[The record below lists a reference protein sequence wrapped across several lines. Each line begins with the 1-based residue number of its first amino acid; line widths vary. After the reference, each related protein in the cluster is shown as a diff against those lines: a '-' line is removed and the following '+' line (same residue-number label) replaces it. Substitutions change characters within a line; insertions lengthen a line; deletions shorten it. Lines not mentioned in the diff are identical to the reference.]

1 MGTWPSRPFGRSRK
15 PQAPPLYPSAPPL
28 RAPPPPP
35 HRTAPRHRPAPHR
48 ALHPAPPRTA
58 LRRTGTGPA
67 PHRSHRHRHRRTRPA
82 PHRRRT
88 GHPAFR
94 RTGTGPRPGPVA
106 PHRSH
111 RHRTGTGQHRAPP
124 SAAPPRHRRR
134 NPCLVDTAP
143 QLPHRSNLLH
153 CNRLGVRARCSDMPR
168 RRRRRRRRLARAP
181 PRRRPRPV
189 PPESQRPSP
198 RPVSLSPRVSLSPC
212 GSSVRD
218 HWGLFSTAPP
228 TATHAAPAGPVR
240 ALNRRAAPLAPG
252 DLRTPHPAHTKSLIP
267 HHNFDRVD
275 IQSRIMSQTRSR
287 PSPGRREP
295 WN

>member
-1 MGTWPSRPFGRSRK
+1 MAFAAVWPK
-15 PQAPPLYPSAPPL
+15 PKAPSPPPLPL
-28 RAPPPPP
+28 RTPSSRPPPPP

-153 CNRLGVRARCSDMPR
+153 CNRLGVRARCSDMPC

-198 RPVSLSPRVSLSPC
+198 RPVFLAPVSLSSPC
-212 GSSVRD
+212 GSRAGVIG
-218 HWGLFSTAPP
+218 GLFSTAPSP
-228 TATHAAPAGPVR
+228 VTRAAPAGPVR
-240 ALNRRAAPLAPG
+240 ALICRAAPLALG
-252 DLRTPHPAHTKSLIP
+252 VLRTPHRKHTKPLIM
-267 HHNFDRVD
+267 HHNYGRVD
-275 IQSRIMSQTRSR
+275 IQSRIVQQTVSR
-287 PSPGRREP
+287 PSPGRRKP
-295 WN
+295 WD